1 MYSLTI
7 TNDRGD
13 ETILTGNP
21 NYTIYRIDGLT
32 PPKVTVNDSV
42 NTTSDGSKIN
52 SVRLE
57 KRNIVIYLKIEGEAE
72 KNRIDLYSI
81 FPIKRWVTLHFA
93 NGSRDVSIR
102 GVVESN
108 EPGIFDQAQ
117 TAQISI
123 ICEDPYFSEID
134 DLITVFG
141 DVIPMFQ
148 FPFAISEEGVVFS
161 VLEKNTRQT
170 IFNSGEVETGIIIE
184 LFAYGEVVNPVIY
197 DTFAKTQMALNFT
210 MQQGD
215 KIVIDTNTRKKSI
228 TLIRR
233 GKQTNLLGYMRPDSV
248 FLKLQPGDNV
258 FTYDCDSG
266 ASNLQ
271 LTFISSILYT
281 GV

>member
-13 ETILTGNP
+13 ETILTNNP
-21 NYTIYRIDGLT
+21 NYTIYKIDGLT
-32 PPKVTVNDSV
+32 PPKVTINDSV
-42 NTTSDGSKIN
+42 NTTTDGSKIN

-81 FPIKRWVTLHFA
+81 FPIKRRVTLHFA

-123 ICEDPYFSEID
+123 ICEDPYFSETE
-134 DLITVFG
+134 DLTTVFG
-141 DVIPMFQ
+141 DVVPMFQ
-148 FPFAISEEGVVFS
+148 FPFAIPAEGVVFS

-197 DTFAKTQMALNFT
+197 DTLAKTQMALNFT
-210 MQQGD
+210 MQQSD

-228 TLIRR
+228 TLIRS

-266 ASNLQ
+266 VSNLQ